1 VGICHKL
8 YLSDFLYTEKDQRW
22 GCSRTVSGTVNT
34 KIKIIIIFVKK
45 YNIMA
50 EEFKVRAVDFEEK
63 SVAEIEQ
70 QLLDDHAEKN
80 GTAEEEVVD
89 TVVVDTPI
97 VEETPQEIEIDDNR
111 VLSYIGKRYNKEITN
126 LDELFEQRSN
136 NEDLDPEV
144 ATYLKYKKETG
155 RGIEDFIQLNKDYDS
170 MDQDQLLFEY
180 HKGVDKDLDVD
191 DIKFDLESKFAYD
204 ADYDDEKEIK
214 KKQLAKKREL
224 TKAKEYFNGLK
235 EQYKVPLESR
245 ESLVPNEEKETYE
258 AYKSYKQAASQADE
272 EQQKKSKYF
281 SDKTNELFSDKFEGF
296 GFNIDENKK
305 VVYKPGDSTDLLKE
319 QSNLENFVSKF
330 LNDEGYLKDAE
341 AFHRSIAVASNP
353 EKFAKFF
360 YEKGMAE
367 AVGNVARES
376 KNIDM
381 TRQATQIT
389 PPQGMKVTALDD
401 GRNGRL
407 VIRNIKN

>member
-1 VGICHKL
+1 
-8 YLSDFLYTEKDQRW
+8 
-22 GCSRTVSGTVNT
+22 
-34 KIKIIIIFVKK
+34 
-45 YNIMA
+45 MA

-70 QLLDDHAEKN
+70 QLLNDHAEKN

-97 VEETPQEIEIDDNR
+97 VKETPQEIEIDDDR
-111 VLSYIGKRYNKEITN
+111 VLSYIGKRYNKEIAN

>member
-1 VGICHKL
+1 
-8 YLSDFLYTEKDQRW
+8 
-22 GCSRTVSGTVNT
+22 
-34 KIKIIIIFVKK
+34 
-45 YNIMA
+45 MA

-70 QLLDDHAEKN
+70 QLLNDHAEKN

-97 VEETPQEIEIDDNR
+97 IEETPQEIEIDDNR
-111 VLSYIGKRYNKEITN
+111 VLSYIGKRYNKEIAN

-258 AYKSYKQAASQADE
+258 AYKSYKQAATQADE

-330 LNDEGYLKDAE
+330 LNDDGYLKDAE

-381 TRQATQIT
+381 TRQATQIS

-407 VIRNIKN
+407 VIKSRN

>member
-1 VGICHKL
+1 M
-8 YLSDFLYTEKDQRW
+8 
-22 GCSRTVSGTVNT
+22 GCSRTVSGTVNA
-34 KIKIIIIFVKK
+34 KIKNYNYICKK

-70 QLLDDHAEKN
+70 QLLNDHAEKN

-97 VEETPQEIEIDDNR
+97 IEETPQEIEIDDNR
-111 VLSYIGKRYNKEITN
+111 VLSYIGKRYNKEIAN

-180 HKGVDKDLDVD
+180 HKGVDKDLDID

-204 ADYDDEKEIK
+204 ADYDDEKDIK

-258 AYKSYKQAASQADE
+258 AYKSYKQAATQADE

-367 AVGNVARES
+367 AVGSVARES

-381 TRQATQIT
+381 TRQATQIS

-407 VIRNIKN
+407 VIKSRN

>member
-1 VGICHKL
+1 
-8 YLSDFLYTEKDQRW
+8 
-22 GCSRTVSGTVNT
+22 
-34 KIKIIIIFVKK
+34 
-45 YNIMA
+45 MA

>member
-1 VGICHKL
+1 
-8 YLSDFLYTEKDQRW
+8 
-22 GCSRTVSGTVNT
+22 
-34 KIKIIIIFVKK
+34 
-45 YNIMA
+45 MA

-70 QLLDDHAEKN
+70 QLLDEHAEKT
-80 GTAEEEVVD
+80 GTVETEVVD
-89 TVVVDTPI
+89 TIAV
-97 VEETPQEIEIDDNR
+97 ETPAVVESQEVEIDDNK
-111 VLSYIGKRYNKEITN
+111 VLSYIGKRYNKEISN

-136 NEDLDPEV
+136 NEELDPEV
-144 ATYLKYKKETG
+144 STYLKYKKETG

-180 HKGVDKDLDVD
+180 HKNVDKDLDVD
-191 DIKFDLESKFAYD
+191 DIKFDLETKFAYD
-204 ADYDDEKEIK
+204 ADFDDEKEIK

-245 ESLVPNEEKETYE
+245 ESLVPNEEKESYE
-258 AYKSYKQAASQADE
+258 AFKSYKQAASQAE
-272 EQQKKSKYF
+272 TEQQKKSKYF
-281 SDKTNELFSDKFEGF
+281 SDKTSELFSDKFEGF

-319 QSNLENFVSKF
+319 QSNLENFVAKF
-330 LNDEGYLKDAE
+330 LNEDGYLKDAE

-367 AVGNVARES
+367 AVGNVAKES

-381 TRQATQIT
+381 TRQATQIS

-407 VIRNIKN
+407 VIRNIKH

>member
-1 VGICHKL
+1 
-8 YLSDFLYTEKDQRW
+8 
-22 GCSRTVSGTVNT
+22 
-34 KIKIIIIFVKK
+34 
-45 YNIMA
+45 MA

-70 QLLDDHAEKN
+70 QLLNDHAEKN
-80 GTAEEEVVD
+80 GTTEEEVVD

-97 VEETPQEIEIDDNR
+97 IEETPQEIEIDDNR
-111 VLSYIGKRYNKEITN
+111 VLSYIGKRYNKEIAN

-367 AVGNVARES
+367 AVGSVARES

-407 VIRNIKN
+407 VIKSRN

>member
-1 VGICHKL
+1 
-8 YLSDFLYTEKDQRW
+8 
-22 GCSRTVSGTVNT
+22 
-34 KIKIIIIFVKK
+34 
-45 YNIMA
+45 MA

-111 VLSYIGKRYNKEITN
+111 VLSYIGKRYNKEIAN

>member
-1 VGICHKL
+1 
-8 YLSDFLYTEKDQRW
+8 
-22 GCSRTVSGTVNT
+22 
-34 KIKIIIIFVKK
+34 
-45 YNIMA
+45 MA

-70 QLLDDHAEKN
+70 QLLNDHAEKN
-80 GTAEEEVVD
+80 GTTEEEVVD

-97 VEETPQEIEIDDNR
+97 IEETPQEIEIDDNR
-111 VLSYIGKRYNKEITN
+111 VLSYIGKRYNKEIAN

-367 AVGNVARES
+367 AVGSVARES

-381 TRQATQIT
+381 TRQATQIS

-407 VIRNIKN
+407 VIKSRN

>member
-1 VGICHKL
+1 M
-8 YLSDFLYTEKDQRW
+8 
-22 GCSRTVSGTVNT
+22 GCSRTVSGTVNA
-34 KIKIIIIFVKK
+34 KIKNYNYICKK

-70 QLLDDHAEKN
+70 QLLNDHAEKN
-80 GTAEEEVVD
+80 GTTEEEVVD

-97 VEETPQEIEIDDNR
+97 IEETPQEIEIDDNR
-111 VLSYIGKRYNKEITN
+111 VLSYIGKRYNKEIAN

-180 HKGVDKDLDVD
+180 HKGVDKDLDID

-204 ADYDDEKEIK
+204 ADYDDEKDIK

-258 AYKSYKQAASQADE
+258 AYKSYKQAASQADD

-367 AVGNVARES
+367 AVGSVARES

-407 VIRNIKN
+407 VIKSRN